1 MKITGSSPLA
11 RGLLAS
17 SSIPEAASGIIPA
30 RAGFTSGRCRSR
42 TPATDHPRSRGVYH
56 HGRDTLVAQGGSSP
70 LARGLRPEPRVGQ
83 LLQRIIPARAGFTA
97 TSAAIRSSRR
107 DHPRSRG
114 VYRGDVRPLSRL
126 RGSSPLARGLLLHG
140 VALGRGYGIIPA
152 RAGFTLQELP
162 IKQLDQD
169 HPRSR
174 GVYSAAPGHWV
185 QRCGII
191 PARAGFTSQRQR
203 DERLHRDHPRSRG
216 VYSQIRTS
224 VMCPAGSSPL
234 ARGLRLGELIV
245 TFDARIIPARAGFTS
260 CPS

>member
-1 MKITGSSPLA
+1 MGGIRWWHKGDHPRSRGVYAPNPESASSCSGSSPLA
-11 RGLLAS
+11 RGLRRPQQPSVPVA
-17 SSIPEAASGIIPA
+17 GIIPA
-30 RAGFTSGRCRSR
+30 RAGFTEVMCARS
-42 TPATDHPRSRGVYH
+42 ADFADHPRSRGVY
-56 HGRDTLVAQGGSSP
+56 SS
-70 LARGLRPEPRVGQ
+70 
-83 LLQRIIPARAGFTA
+83 
-97 TSAAIRSSRR
+97 SAVSPISST
-107 DHPRSRG
+107 
-114 VYRGDVRPLSRL
+114 
-126 RGSSPLARGLLLHG
+126 GSSPLARGLLLHG

-234 ARGLRLGELIV
+234 ARGLRSWIV
-245 TFDARIIPARAGFTS
+245 SFRWRARIIPARAGFTDNPPPVMRNTWDHPRS
-260 CPS
+260 RGVYRTSPV

>member
-126 RGSSPLARGLLLHG
+126 RGSSPLARGLQLLCG
-140 VALGRGYGIIPA
+140 VADFFDGIIPA
-152 RAGFTLQELP
+152 RAGFTTT
-162 IKQLDQD
+162 
-169 HPRSR
+169 RR
-174 GVYSAAPGHWV
+174 GLGSW
-185 QRCGII
+185 I
-191 PARAGFTSQRQR
+191 
-203 DERLHRDHPRSRG
+203 RDHPRSRG
-216 VYSQIRTS
+216 VYASGTPNQT
-224 VMCPAGSSPL
+224 
-234 ARGLRLGELIV
+234 
-245 TFDARIIPARAGFTS
+245 T
-260 CPS
+260 